1 MPKTK
6 FKAPLEHSLILACF
20 ILVWL
25 GPLLKLA
32 GVLTCSWWLAFLV
45 YEVLLT
51 VTMLVLFADVLV
63 GVSDLVGAEPQH
75 AYAD

>member
-1 MPKTK
+1 MPRTK
-6 FKAPLEHSLILACF
+6 FKAPFEHALLLACF

-45 YEVLLT
+45 HEVLW
-51 VTMLVLFADVLV
+51 VAAGLVFAAYSLV
-63 GVSDLVGAEPQH
+63 GPEQRDAHRLQKIPS
-75 AYAD
+75 

>member
-1 MPKTK
+1 MTKTK
-6 FKAPLEHSLILACF
+6 FRAPAEHSLLLACF

-45 YEVLLT
+45 HEV
-51 VTMLVLFADVLV
+51 VWVVAVLAFLAEALV
-63 GVSDLVGAEPQH
+63 GPEPQPAH
-75 AYAD
+75 AH

>member
-1 MPKTK
+1 MSKGR
-6 FKAPLEHSLILACF
+6 FRAPLECLLLALF

-45 YEVLLT
+45 HEVLCVVT
-51 VTMLVLFADVLV
+51 VLAFLANTLV
-63 GVSDLVGAEPQH
+63 GMEFQQ